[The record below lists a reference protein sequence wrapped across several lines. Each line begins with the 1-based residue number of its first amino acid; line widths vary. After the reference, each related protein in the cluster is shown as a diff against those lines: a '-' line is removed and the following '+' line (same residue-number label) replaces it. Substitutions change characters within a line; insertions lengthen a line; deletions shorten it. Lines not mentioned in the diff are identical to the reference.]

1 MGCIIPSRPQRH
13 ALNSASDR
21 PRCARQGRCGAGRSG
36 EGMADRK
43 AARGGGSPAAPAAR
57 SSSNATHVPA
67 LWPMT

>member
-1 MGCIIPSRPQRH
+1 
-13 ALNSASDR
+13 
-21 PRCARQGRCGAGRSG
+21 
-36 EGMADRK
+36 MADRK